1 MSKALIE
8 KAFEKFM
15 LDKFGIEAKNIDIKA
30 WNIYKDNFDYAWN
43 KGATWQREQLEAE
56 ILNKE
61 KSWYAEFPDEKSAQE
76 VFNIIKE
83 LQTKNKTIREQ
94 LIKELREWIE
104 SNKELRGY
112 TGIPDDTLNII
123 LAKLDELEGEK

>member
-43 KGATWQREQLEAE
+43 KGATWQREQL
-56 ILNKE
+56 I
-61 KSWYAEFPDEKSAQE
+61 Q
-76 VFNIIKE
+76 
-83 LQTKNKTIREQ
+83 
-94 LIKELREWIE
+94 ELREWIDKRTKKAMKKAGV
-104 SNKELRGY
+104 SHRKDIIVCY
-112 TGIPDDTLNII
+112 FDDIPTKTL
-123 LAKLDELEGEK
+123 LAKLDLLEGEGYERI